1 MAEQVRVAAVGL
13 GRWSNVLATQYT
25 QLDSIDLVTCF
36 TRTPE
41 KRESFAAEF
50 GCDAE
55 DSLDAVLDRDDVDA
69 LVITVPNDYH
79 ADVIEQAADA
89 GKHVFVEK
97 PISISIED
105 AKRIEDAVERN
116 GVTFLC
122 GHSCRRVG
130 GVRKMKEL
138 IEEGDV
144 GDVSHIEAEWANERG
159 LEIGPDNWRSDP
171 EKAPGGPLIQLGVH
185 QIDNLQYLLG
195 PIEEVFTYGK
205 PMYTEADNV
214 TMSQTVLTF
223 ESGQQAYLGAN
234 WTSPGVFFIN
244 VYATEG
250 VMFYNLD
257 FSNWS
262 NSEDTDKNSTLVKRE
277 FEEWTE
283 DPDERQLRDIDVE
296 MPIKNHLRDEF
307 AEFAEAVLHDDVE
320 PEIGAREAMRNV
332 AVVLAAKRSAEE
344 NRPVTVEEIIEDAGA
359 GDD

>member
-1 MAEQVRVAAVGL
+1 MTDTVTVAAVGL
-13 GRWSNVLATQYT
+13 GRWSNQLAVQYT
-25 QLDSIDLVTCF
+25 QLDTIDLVTCY

-41 KRESFAAEF
+41 KREAVAEEV
-50 GCDAE
+50 GCDHEEA
-55 DSLDAVLDRDDVDA
+55 LAAVLDRDDVDA
-69 LVITVPNDYH
+69 VVVTVPNDKH
-79 ADVIEQAADA
+79 ADVVERAADA

-97 PISISIED
+97 PIAIDVAD
-105 AKRIEDAVERN
+105 AKRIEDAVDRN

-138 IEEGDV
+138 IESGEV

-195 PIEEVFTYGK
+195 PVEEVFCYGK
-205 PMYTEADNV
+205 PMHTEAENF
-214 TMSQTVLTF
+214 TMTHTVLKF
-223 ESGQQAYLGAN
+223 ENGKQAYLGAN

-244 VYATEG
+244 AYATEG
-250 VMFYNLD
+250 VMFYEMD

-262 NSEDTDKNSTLVKRE
+262 NSEDTDRNSTLVKRE

-283 DPDERQLRDIDVE
+283 DPDERQLRDVDVD

-307 AEFAEAVLHDDVE
+307 EEFARAILEADVE
-320 PEIGAREAMRNV
+320 PEVGAREAMRNV
-332 AVVLAAKRSAEE
+332 AVVRAAQRSANE
-344 NRPVTVEEIIEDAGA
+344 NRPVTIEEVIEDA
-359 GDD
+359 